1 MLLKPKNKEQEKE
14 KKSRFP
20 DVGMWKE
27 TIYLDFGV
35 YILEHMAHILISHY
49 LKYCSRDKGDL

>member
-1 MLLKPKNKEQEKE
+1 MLLKPKNKEQERK
-14 KKSRFP
+14 KKSLSRRWH
-20 DVGMWKE
+20 VEGN
-27 TIYLDFGV
+27 YLDFGV